1 MTLHRD
7 QALRRFIKLFFP
19 HYLVDIYHDLRV
31 CLSNSEASFEIIR
44 YFHKDIVSYLKFF
57 ISEGR
62 NPFPGL
68 AALLATISR
77 THIISD
83 ISDHLIPLLTRS
95 VIRKPKLIVEL
106 GVRGGESTF
115 VLARAA
121 RFWDAVL
128 VSVDLEDCSQVST
141 YRKWYFIRQDD
152 LAFAEEFPQW
162 CATLGIKPQIDILL
176 IDSSHLFDHTL
187 EEIRYYFPLL
197 AEAATVFFHDTN
209 LKETVVRRDGTTDLG
224 WDNQRGV
231 IQALEEYFG
240 RRFHENQ
247 PFEAFHYP
255 FLITHYPY
263 CFGLT
268 ILEKRLTR

>member
-1 MTLHRD
+1 MTRYHD
-7 QALRRFIKLFFP
+7 QALRRLIKPFFP
-19 HYLVDIYHDLRV
+19 HYLLDIYYDLRV
-31 CLSNSEASFEIIR
+31 CLSNSKASFDIIR
-44 YFHKDIVSYLKFF
+44 YFHKDIVNYLKFF

-62 NPFPGL
+62 DPFPGL

-77 THIISD
+77 SHIISD
-83 ISDHLIPLLTRS
+83 ISDHLIPILTRS
-95 VIRKPKLIVEL
+95 VIRKPQLIIEL

-115 VLARAA
+115 VLERAA
-121 RFWDAVL
+121 RLMEAVL

-141 YRKWYFIRQDD
+141 YWQWHFIRQDD
-152 LAFAEEFPQW
+152 LAFAEEFPRW

-176 IDSSHLFDHTL
+176 IDSSHLFDHTRQ
-187 EEIRYYFPLL
+187 EIRCYFPLL
-197 AEAATVFFHDTN
+197 AEAATVFLHDTN

-231 IQALEEYFG
+231 IKALEEYFG
-240 RRFHENQ
+240 QRFLENQ

-268 ILEKRLTR
+268 ILEKRLT